1 VSAYAIRWGCA
12 YKKHQP
18 PDHTNTHRRYASVR
32 RLRVLGAHV
41 QRYLDPLLAHVENGD
56 IDPSFVLTHRTSLER
71 APEMYETFN
80 DKEDG
85 CIKVTMTP

>member
-1 VSAYAIRWGCA
+1 MLIKTPASRPYEHSSTIRVG
-12 YKKHQP
+12 P
-18 PDHTNTHRRYASVR
+18 PSPGSRCP
-32 RLRVLGAHV
+32 V